1 VTDDLQAA
9 DFSDPTTQ
17 TFWDAARLGK
27 LVVQRCSACNEYQFD
42 PRPFCLACDSTDV
55 GWMETA
61 GHGTV
66 YAVTR
71 IHLDAD
77 PDLGLPNPYYL
88 AIVELDEGPRMLT
101 TLTERCVIGTAVRVS
116 WRGRGSQPPVPV
128 FGPVCPGQDTAS

>member
-1 VTDDLQAA
+1 MADHLQAA

-17 TFWDAARLGK
+17 AFWDAARRGR
-27 LVVQRCSACNEYQFD
+27 LVVQQCTACHEYQFY
-42 PRPFCLACDSTDV
+42 PRPFCLVCDSTDI
-55 GWMETA
+55 GWVETA

-88 AIVELDEGPRMLT
+88 AIVELHEGPRMLT
-101 TLTERCVIGTAVRVS
+101 NLTEACVIGTAVQVS
-116 WRGRGSQPPVPV
+116 WRDRGSQPPVPV
-128 FGPVCPGQDTAS
+128 FEPVRTRQGTA